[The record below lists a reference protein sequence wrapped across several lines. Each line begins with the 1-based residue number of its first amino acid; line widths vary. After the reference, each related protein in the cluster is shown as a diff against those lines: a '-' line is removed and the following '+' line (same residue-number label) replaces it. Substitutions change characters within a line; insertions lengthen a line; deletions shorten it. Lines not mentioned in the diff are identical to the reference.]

1 MKKILMM
8 LSLLVG
14 SLTLSSCGY
23 NNMVTLD
30 EEVSGQWANVEAAYQ
45 RRADLIPNLVNTVKG
60 YADFEKSTL
69 MAVTEARSKA
79 TSMQIDPSKLD
90 EKTLAQFEQNQ
101 NALKGA
107 LSRLLVVMEK
117 YPDLKANQN
126 FLELQSQL
134 EGTENRINVERRRFN
149 ELVQTYNGTLRRF
162 PNNLTAG
169 MFGFKTR
176 AYFKSES
183 GSEKAPQVQ
192 F

>member
-1 MKKILMM
+1 MKRIFGLF
-8 LSLLVG
+8 LLTLG
-14 SLTLSSCGY
+14 AIFLSSCGY
-23 NNMVTLD
+23 NTMVTLD

-149 ELVQTYNGTLRRF
+149 ELVQSYNGTLRRF

-169 MFGFKTR
+169 MFGFETR
-176 AYFKSES
+176 AYFKS
-183 GSEKAPQVQ
+183 
-192 F
+192 

>member
-1 MKKILMM
+1 M
-8 LSLLVG
+8 LLLLVS
-14 SLTLSSCGY
+14 SLMLSSCGY
-23 NNMVTLD
+23 NTMVTLD

-45 RRADLIPNLVNTVKG
+45 RRSDLIPNLVNTVKG

-69 MAVTEARSKA
+69 MAVTEARTKA

-126 FLELQSQL
+126 FLK
-134 EGTENRINVERRRFN
+134 I
-149 ELVQTYNGTLRRF
+149 
-162 PNNLTAG
+162 
-169 MFGFKTR
+169 
-176 AYFKSES
+176 
-183 GSEKAPQVQ
+183 
-192 F
+192 